1 MCQRLEGN
9 FTMFNLSIFTL
20 SDARAHG
27 VRKDEVYKSL
37 ATGEIER
44 NGIGVYYRP
53 DRVDPALVSWGAAS
67 ARHSKS
73 TLCLTSALAYHG
85 LSDAIPAS
93 TDIALPRGTRLPA
106 GFEHVTWHLFDAASF
121 ELGRIRVEPF
131 SGMPL
136 YVYSAERTIVDC
148 FRLAY
153 REGSDV
159 AHTALKRWLRQN
171 GNTAAK
177 LLEMAASFPRTL
189 TNIRQVL
196 EILL

>member
-1 MCQRLEGN
+1 MGNREHTPSQIHALPDQR
-9 FTMFNLSIFTL
+9 
-20 SDARAHG
+20 
-27 VRKDEVYKSL
+27 
-37 ATGEIER
+37 
-44 NGIGVYYRP
+44 IGV
-53 DRVDPALVSWGAAS
+53 
-67 ARHSKS
+67 
-73 TLCLTSALAYHG
+73 HG
-85 LSDAIPAS
+85 LSDAIPTR

-106 GFEHVTWHLFDAASF
+106 GFEHVTWHLFDASSF
-121 ELGRIRVEPF
+121 ELGRIRVEPS

-136 YVYSAERTIVDC
+136 YVFSAEHTIVDC

-159 AHTALKRWLRQN
+159 AHMALKHWLRQN

-189 TNIRQVL
+189 NDIRQVL